1 MYCKAMDLLRLNTLR
16 DTTTAFLTS
25 KRYDKQPRPFYM
37 ECPYGPIILT
47 RPQSP
52 QANAGKYK

>member
-1 MYCKAMDLLRLNTLR
+1 MDLLRLNTLR